1 MMCSRRSQSLN
12 KEDRGVGLG
21 NSPFVRLMFKVVRSH
36 SLGGFWKSALHKS
49 MSGECQKAE
58 RAPAPAPCLLVHSF
72 TISGLK
78 DAVTGTSGKL
88 MSVTPRYVTS
98 ATPS

>member
-36 SLGGFWKSALHKS
+36 SLHIRGIL
-49 MSGECQKAE
+49 E
-58 RAPAPAPCLLVHSF
+58 
-72 TISGLK
+72 ISP
-78 DAVTGTSGKL
+78 T
-88 MSVTPRYVTS
+88 
-98 ATPS
+98 